1 MAKIDLTS
9 REWCELVFEGK
20 NKAYGAYEMRQTS
33 PSRHN
38 KATIIVMIFVLIA
51 FSLPA
56 LLKIVVPKQEKE
68 VMTEVT
74 ELTNLEAPEE
84 KTEEEPKDRLKYS
97 KVVGEFI
104 LASKGSCQPF
114 YLRTCSSAH
123 WKD

>member
-56 LLKIVVPKQEKE
+56 MLKIVVPKQEKE

-74 ELTNLEAPEE
+74 ELPNLEAPEE
-84 KTEEEPKDRLKYS
+84 KTEEI
-97 KVVGEFI
+97 KVENNTISVKELSHCKFVTI
-104 LASKGSCQPF
+104 WVK
-114 YLRTCSSAH
+114 
-123 WKD
+123 

>member
-1 MAKIDLTS
+1 M
-9 REWCELVFEGK
+9 VFEGK

-84 KTEEEPKDRLKYS
+84 KTEEIS
-97 KVVGEFI
+97 KVPTISTVRTSQTS
-104 LASKGSCQPF
+104 ARW
-114 YLRTCSSAH
+114 LRNL
-123 WKD
+123 

>member
-74 ELTNLEAPEE
+74 ELTSKLRKKRPKRSRNRIFLLLLPSKAP
-84 KTEEEPKDRLKYS
+84 
-97 KVVGEFI
+97 
-104 LASKGSCQPF
+104 
-114 YLRTCSSAH
+114 SSSPRR
-123 WKD
+123 

>member
-1 MAKIDLTS
+1 M
-9 REWCELVFEGK
+9 VFEGK

-38 KATIIVMIFVLIA
+38 KATIIVMIFVLDRILA
-51 FSLPA
+51 SA

-84 KTEEEPKDRLKYS
+84 KTEEIKKPD
-97 KVVGEFI
+97 
-104 LASKGSCQPF
+104 P
-114 YLRTCSSAH
+114 SSSSSPQKLHQVHPAG
-123 WKD
+123 DQEGRRGTRRG

>member
-84 KTEEEPKDRLKYS
+84 RPKRSRNRIFLLLLPS
-97 KVVGEFI
+97 K
-104 LASKGSCQPF
+104 AP
-114 YLRTCSSAH
+114 SSSPRR
-123 WKD
+123 

>member
-1 MAKIDLTS
+1 M
-9 REWCELVFEGK
+9 VFEGK

-84 KTEEEPKDRLKYS
+84 KTEEIKKPDLPPPPPLKSSIKFTPPVIKKDEEVRD
-97 KVVGEFI
+97 E
-104 LASKGSCQPF
+104 
-114 YLRTCSSAH
+114 
-123 WKD
+123 D